1 MVSDNTLVQGDQS
14 LLDSL
19 ERLERTPEGCRAVYV
34 ALSGLLPHNKD
45 WIRLRLAAHL
55 FEPLV
60 AGHRCEVFLLSNG
73 DLVVMGRDVAASTL
87 EVHVER
93 LRSLFRAD
101 PASRAET
108 DDGVD
113 LFVTFYELEEQDRDL
128 RTRVEALRHGKTEP
142 WRIINRFQSAPDHRS
157 VEPRPLLQM
166 TQALERLDPRPL
178 MLRQAMVRI
187 GSDRLGRIVCE
198 EFYIALEEVRRQCA
212 PDLNLRTNRWLFQE
226 ICRLLDPRTLSAVAG
241 LHGLPSGDI
250 SLGLNL
256 TLETVLAPPFERF
269 LANLPADT
277 RLIIEISLTDAL
289 TSLDLVEKAA
299 ARLHARNH
307 LLALDSVDPRALA
320 MIDPARLAVDR
331 IKLIWNKDLGNP
343 DTVWDGPNP
352 DVFVRSLDPDRL
364 ILTRVEDERG
374 ILWGLRQNIR
384 TFQGFFVDR
393 IISATTMAGCSKQ
406 SGCTLAQCVDRRRA
420 VAGATHMA
428 CPNPRQ
434 LTAVTQVRALA
445 RPPSGSGPRQGG
457 PHG

>member
-1 MVSDNTLVQGDQS
+1 
-14 LLDSL
+14 
-19 ERLERTPEGCRAVYV
+19 
-34 ALSGLLPHNKD
+34 
-45 WIRLRLAAHL
+45 
-55 FEPLV
+55 
-60 AGHRCEVFLLSNG
+60 
-73 DLVVMGRDVAASTL
+73 MGRDVAASAL

-113 LFVTFYELEEQDRDL
+113 LFVTAYELEEQDSDL
-128 RTRVEALRHGKTEP
+128 RTRVEAVRHSKTEL
-142 WRIINRFQSAPDHRS
+142 RRVVDRSQSAPDHRAM
-157 VEPRPLLQM
+157 EPRPLLQM

-187 GSDRLGRIVCE
+187 GSDRLGSIVCE

-212 PDLNLRTNRWLFQE
+212 PDLNFRTNRWLFQE
-226 ICRLLDPRTLSAVAG
+226 ACRLLDPRTLSAVAG
-241 LHGLPSGDI
+241 LHSLPKGDI
-250 SLGLNL
+250 ALGLNL

-269 LANLPADT
+269 LASLPAET
-277 RLIIEISLTDAL
+277 RLIVEISLTDAL

-299 ARLHARNH
+299 GGLHAGGH

-320 MIDPARLAVDR
+320 MIDPAQLAVDR
-331 IKLIWNKDLGNP
+331 IKLVWNKDLGDPNA
-343 DTVWDGPNP
+343 VWDGPSP

-364 ILTRVEDERG
+364 VLTRVEDERG
-374 ILWGLRQNIR
+374 ILWGLKQNIR

-393 IISATTMAGCSKQ
+393 IISATTMAGCPKQ
-406 SGCTLAQCVDRRRA
+406 SGCTLAQCVERRRA
-420 VAGATHMA
+420 VAGAIHMA

-445 RPPSGSGPRQGG
+445 ARRPGGSRPKQGG